1 MGIVL
6 SNDFDGLLS
15 RIRKEAEDGIKSE
28 LARRSFVD
36 RSVFGMFMP
45 LIIDVITEAGK
56 ASLIVSK
63 DGSIEMRRQLS
74 PNPDIVLRADFD
86 MLSELYH
93 SRSRQEFRAAERQ
106 GRIEIRSN
114 TAKGQLSEARFRE
127 LLGG

>member
-1 MGIVL
+1 M
-6 SNDFDGLLS
+6 SEDFDGLLA

-28 LARRSFVD
+28 LARRGFVD

-45 LIIDVITEAGK
+45 LTIDIITEAGK
-56 ASLIVSK
+56 ASIIISK

-74 PNPDIVLRADFD
+74 ENPDITLRVDFG

-106 GRIEIRSN
+106 GRVEIRSN
-114 TAKGQLSEARFRE
+114 TAKGSLSEARFRE